1 MEYRQVLC
9 AIMALTIGFFASAW
23 AAPPE
28 AYRNDPALLEQSK
41 KYSETAVRDRPELGI
56 LLRKIKLQYLHELDP
71 GKVYNL
77 NLDSGAVTMVDV
89 DDGQI
94 TPTAVPGFSFGTPKV
109 IIGATAS
116 SIIGEAS
123 TTVTCLFGGQT
134 AEVFGFMASTVSRD
148 PRGGGVRHGTL
159 VVDNILSTKALANF
173 SILKASG
180 GARNPINRTVLES
193 THTGSCGS
201 ELRVANLVSTWPP
214 LRIEMAVDD
223 TGSMGTELAGAK
235 AGLSAF
241 INQQQEPNN
250 FQREVYYELISF
262 KDAPTIRLPST
273 TDGNAAKAAVESLF
287 PGGGG
292 DCPEDAIGAMNLALS
307 RLDEETEGAIVLV
320 TDASPRA
327 GDVGNFIAAAQAAR
341 VRVHVLLS
349 GDCVTSVADTRTAA
363 ASNNGEAQVGTLA
376 GVLSARIV
384 FERIARE
391 TGGTYVYLPGGTA
404 QQYADILM
412 EIFASAYNGDNEPPV
427 VSVKASPGELWPPN
441 HRLIPIDVQVS
452 ATDNKDPAPLIT
464 LEGITSSEPDNGM
477 GDGDTAGDIIVGKN
491 GLILLRAERNGSGP
505 GRIYTITYRAVDTS
519 GNVGFGSVEVVVPHN
534 RK

>member
-1 MEYRQVLC
+1 MECRQVLC
-9 AIMALTIGFFASAW
+9 AIVAFTIGFFASAW
-23 AAPPE
+23 AASPE

-71 GKVYNL
+71 GKVYSL
-77 NLDSGAVTMVDV
+77 NLDSGAVTMLDV

-109 IIGATAS
+109 IISATAS

-148 PRGGGVRHGTL
+148 PTGGGVRHGTL
-159 VVDNILSTKALANF
+159 VVDNFLSTKALANF

-180 GARNPINRTVLES
+180 GARNPINRTALES

-201 ELRVANLVSTWPP
+201 ELRVANLVSTWPH

-241 INQQQEPNN
+241 ISQQQEPSN
-250 FQREVYYELISF
+250 FQRDVYYELISF
-262 KDAPTIRLPST
+262 KDAPTVRLAST
-273 TDGNAAKAAVESLF
+273 TDGGAALAAVQSLF
-287 PGGGG
+287 ASGGG
-292 DCPEDAIGAMNLALS
+292 DCPEDAIGAMSLALN
-307 RLDEETEGAIVLV
+307 RLDEEAEGAIVLV
-320 TDASPRA
+320 TDASPRG
-327 GDVGNFIAAAQAAR
+327 GDVSGLIASARAAG

-349 GDCVTSVADTRTAA
+349 GDCA
-363 ASNNGEAQVGTLA
+363 ASAAEARSTANSDNGDSEVSALA
-376 GVLSARIV
+376 TTPSARVV
-384 FERIARE
+384 FERIAGE

-404 QQYADILM
+404 QQYANILK
-412 EIFASAYNGDNEPPV
+412 EIFANAYNGDTEPPV
-427 VSVKASPGELWPPN
+427 VSVTVSPGELWPPN
-441 HRLIPIDVQVS
+441 HRLIPIKVQVT
-452 ATDNKDPAPLIT
+452 ATDNVDPAPRIA
-464 LEGITSSEPDNGM
+464 LEDITSSEPDNGL
-477 GDGDTAGDIIVGKN
+477 GDGDTAEDIVVGSD
-491 GLILLRAERNGSGP
+491 GAILLRAERSGRGP
-505 GRIYTITYRAVDTS
+505 GRIYTITYRAIDSS
-519 GNVGFGSVEVVVPHN
+519 GNVGVGTAEVIVPHH
-534 RK
+534 